1 MVTYLLRN
9 VPARLWSRAKTRAK
23 AESISL
29 RELILRALMA
39 YLGQ

>member
-1 MVTYLLRN
+1 MITYLLRN

-23 AESISL
+23 ADAISL